1 MLVPDLRTV
10 NEKMRDMRTASDVIG
25 RIKVALGV
33 DRDTDLSKLL
43 NIPKTTISG
52 WKGRESI
59 PYEICVQVADDTG
72 YSIDWLLTGVEPRK
86 RHGIGEEHPPYSPVD
101 PQEQAIVELYRAL
114 DEDARRDLRDAA
126 QEKKR
131 IRDLEQRIKDVE
143 AMMAKIRGA

>member
-1 MLVPDLRTV
+1 
-10 NEKMRDMRTASDVIG
+10 MRTASDVIG
-25 RIKVALGV
+25 RLKVALSV

-72 YSIDWLLTGVEPRK
+72 YSIDWLLTGMGPRK
-86 RHGIGEEHPPYSPVD
+86 RGVVEDVRASYSPVD
-101 PQEQAIVELYRAL
+101 PQEQAIVDLYRAL
-114 DEDARRDLRDAA
+114 DDDAKRDIRDAA

-143 AMMAKIRGA
+143 EVMERLRKA